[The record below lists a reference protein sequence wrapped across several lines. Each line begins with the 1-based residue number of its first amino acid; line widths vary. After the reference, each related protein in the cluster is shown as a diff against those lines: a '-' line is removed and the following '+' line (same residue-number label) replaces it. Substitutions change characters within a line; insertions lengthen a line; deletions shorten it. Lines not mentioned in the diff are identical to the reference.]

1 MKAKSNNPNLNSRKN
16 SWIKSLYGLFA
27 IALPALLL
35 WIFFSDDFL
44 AIQPLA
50 LWAKW
55 LVALGFLVVSTLVTS
70 ILVYWKILEI
80 NVLAFTLPVAICFMS
95 IFLTTSLEPWARALI
110 VLPLILLTIPIHMV
124 CQRLELRQHYRAQQ
138 AQKGQSKRKS
148 L

>member
-124 CQRLELRQHYRAQQ
+124 CQRFELRQRYRAQQ

>member
-124 CQRLELRQHYRAQQ
+124 CQRLELRQRYRAQQ

>member
-55 LVALGFLVVSTLVTS
+55 LVAIGFLVVSTLVTS

-95 IFLTTSLEPWARALI
+95 IFLTTGLEPWARALI

-124 CQRLELRQHYRAQQ
+124 CQRLELRQRYRAQQ